1 MIEARPSTRCWFPF
15 RVTWSPDGNHLLYLA
30 WGTDDTA
37 NGLGTTALI
46 VVPVSSAEPPVMLV
60 EGPGISVYE
69 GAYGIASQVW
79 AREPKR

>member
-1 MIEARPSTRCWFPF
+1 
-15 RVTWSPDGNHLLYLA
+15 
-30 WGTDDTA
+30 
-37 NGLGTTALI
+37 LGTTALI